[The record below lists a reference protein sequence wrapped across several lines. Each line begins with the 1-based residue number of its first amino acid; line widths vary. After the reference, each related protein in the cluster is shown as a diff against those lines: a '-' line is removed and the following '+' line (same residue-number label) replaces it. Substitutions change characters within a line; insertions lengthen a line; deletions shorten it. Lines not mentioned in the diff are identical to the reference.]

1 MQARAPSLTFVGP
14 DRFRDL
20 CPPSGDD
27 LPLCQLPLAC
37 VSCGIALDATVLSGE
52 LYVCACGHHFRMG
65 ADAWV
70 ALIADRASWH
80 EHWSDLRGHD
90 HLDWQEP
97 KPYGSIIE
105 QAARRGL
112 NESVRAGTCTLAGQA
127 VWLCAFDFRFMG
139 GTLGAVSGE
148 RLARSAERALDDGV
162 PFILV
167 TASGGARMQEGV
179 LALLQMAKVN
189 GAIARFQSAAVP
201 FISVLTDPTFG
212 GTAASLA
219 LLADI
224 NIAEPG
230 AAIGFSGARVIKQA
244 THTDLPPGFQSSEFQ
259 LAHGQVD
266 MVVHRHQL
274 RQMLAHLLRLHL

>member
-1 MQARAPSLTFVGP
+1 MMNGGTPTPTLEPVP
-14 DRFRDL
+14 VE
-20 CPPSGDD
+20 CPPAGDV
-27 LPLCQLPLAC
+27 LPLCKLPLAC
-37 VSCGIALDATVLSGE
+37 ESCGIALDAATLSRQ
-52 LYVCACGHHFRMG
+52 LYVCDCDNHFRMG

-70 ALIADRASWH
+70 ALVADGGSWCP
-80 EHWSDLRGHD
+80 HWSDLCARD

-97 KPYGSIIE
+97 KPYASIIE
-105 QAARRGL
+105 QATRQGL
-112 NESVRAGTCTLAGQA
+112 DESVWSGTCTLAGRPI
-127 VWLCAFDFRFMG
+127 WLCVFDFRFLG

-148 RLARSAERALDDGV
+148 RLARSIERALNDDM
-162 PFILV
+162 PFVLIS
-167 TASGGARMQEGV
+167 ASGGARMQEGV

-189 GAIARFQSAAVP
+189 GAVARFQSGGQP
-201 FISVLTDPTFG
+201 FLSVLTNPTFG

-244 THTDLPPGFQSSEFQ
+244 THIDLPPGFQSAEFQ

-266 MVVHRHQL
+266 MVVHRHEL
-274 RQMLAHLLRLHL
+274 RQMLAHLLRLHT